1 MKSLIRLLAICAG
14 LLVAGTAVA
23 GPYPDRP
30 VRLVVGF
37 AAGGPTD
44 VIARIVAEKLSAS
57 LGQQFYVEDKPGAGS
72 NIASA
77 EVAKGAPDGYT
88 LTVVSTGFMVNM
100 SLYAHVP
107 YDAVKDFAPITMVA
121 YSPNVLVTNPSVP
134 AKSVKELIALIK
146 ANPGKYSFAGPGIG
160 STPHLSGELFKQ
172 KFGLEMVHVP
182 YPGAAPAITSTIG
195 GHTPIAFT
203 ALPPALA
210 NIKDGKLRALALLAV
225 KRSKEI
231 PDVPT
236 MAGGRL
242 FRPGSRHPDRRIGAG
257 RHAEGDHRPA
267 ASRDR
272 QGGGPTRC
280 RGPFDEARLRAGG
293 QQAGG
298 VRLAH
303 QERDREVGQGGA
315 RRASA
320 YRMTP
325 HSAAC
330 CAGGR
335 IDSNPSA
342 AVAEM
347 VVRTISR
354 ASCAGHG
361 RPRCIVARLSHI
373 TTSPAFHVCT

>member
-1 MKSLIRLLAICAG
+1 MTSIIRLLAICAG
-14 LLVAGTAVA
+14 LLVAGSAVA
-23 GPYPDRP
+23 GPYPDHP

-77 EVAKGAPDGYT
+77 EVAKAAPDGYA

-121 YSPNVLVTNPSVP
+121 YSPNVLVINPSLP

-172 KFGLEMVHVP
+172 IFGLEMVHVP

-210 NIKDGKLRALALLAV
+210 NVQSGKLRALAVLAV
-225 KRSKEI
+225 KRSDEL

-236 MAGGRL
+236 MAEAG
-242 FRPGSRHPDRRIGAG
+242 FPGQEADTLTGVMAPAGTPKPIVDLLYREIAKAVAQPDV
-257 RHAEGDHRPA
+257 A
-267 ASRDR
+267 AH
-272 QGGGPTRC
+272 
-280 RGPFDEARLRAGG
+280 LRKLGFVPVADKP
-293 QQAGG
+293 
-298 VRLAH
+298 
-303 QERDREVGQGGA
+303 EEFGA
-315 RRASA
+315 RIKSEIEKWGKVVHDA
-320 YRMTP
+320 
-325 HSAAC
+325 HL
-330 CAGGR
+330 R
-335 IDSNPSA
+335 I
-342 AVAEM
+342 E
-347 VVRTISR
+347 
-354 ASCAGHG
+354 
-361 RPRCIVARLSHI
+361 
-373 TTSPAFHVCT
+373 

>member
-1 MKSLIRLLAICAG
+1 MTSIIRLLAICAG
-14 LLVAGTAVA
+14 LLVAGSAVA
-23 GPYPDRP
+23 GPYPDHP

-77 EVAKGAPDGYT
+77 EVAKAAPDGYT

-121 YSPNVLVTNPSVP
+121 YSPNVLVINPSLP

-146 ANPGKYSFAGPGIG
+146 ANPSKYSFAGPGIG

-172 KFGLEMVHVP
+172 IFGLEMVHVP

-210 NIKDGKLRALALLAV
+210 NVQSGKLRALAVLAV
-225 KRSKEI
+225 KRSDEL

-236 MAGGRL
+236 MAEAG
-242 FRPGSRHPDRRIGAG
+242 FPGQEADTLTGVMAPAGTPKPIVDLLYREIAKAVAQPDV
-257 RHAEGDHRPA
+257 A
-267 ASRDR
+267 AH
-272 QGGGPTRC
+272 
-280 RGPFDEARLRAGG
+280 LRKLGFVPVADKP
-293 QQAGG
+293 
-298 VRLAH
+298 
-303 QERDREVGQGGA
+303 EEFGA
-315 RRASA
+315 RIKSEIEKWGKVVHDA
-320 YRMTP
+320 
-325 HSAAC
+325 HL
-330 CAGGR
+330 R
-335 IDSNPSA
+335 I
-342 AVAEM
+342 E
-347 VVRTISR
+347 
-354 ASCAGHG
+354 
-361 RPRCIVARLSHI
+361 
-373 TTSPAFHVCT
+373 

>member
-1 MKSLIRLLAICAG
+1 MKGLVRLLAFCVGLFLAG
-14 LLVAGTAVA
+14 GAGAQTA
-23 GPYPDRP
+23 GHYPDHP

-77 EVAKGAPDGYT
+77 EVAKAPPDGYT

-121 YSPNVLVTNPSVP
+121 YSPNVIVVNPSVP

-203 ALPPALA
+203 ALPPALK
-210 NIKDGKLRALALLAV
+210 NVQDGKLRALAILAT
-225 KRSKEI
+225 KRSDEL
-231 PDVPT
+231 PGVPT
-236 MAGGRL
+236 MAEAGY
-242 FRPGSRHPDRRIGAG
+242 PGQEADTLTGVLAPAGTPKPIVDLLYRAIAKAVAQPDV
-257 RHAEGDHRPA
+257 A
-267 ASRDR
+267 AN
-272 QGGGPTRC
+272 
-280 RGPFDEARLRAGG
+280 LRKLGFVPVADKPE
-293 QQAGG
+293 QF
-298 VRLAH
+298 
-303 QERDREVGQGGA
+303 GA
-315 RRASA
+315 RIKSEIAKWGA
-320 YRMTP
+320 VV
-325 HSAAC
+325 HAAHL
-330 CAGGR
+330 R
-335 IDSNPSA
+335 I
-342 AVAEM
+342 E
-347 VVRTISR
+347 
-354 ASCAGHG
+354 
-361 RPRCIVARLSHI
+361 
-373 TTSPAFHVCT
+373 